1 VRAKALVVSCGIAAL
16 TALPG
21 PAEAQLAAPAPAE
34 QAAAPSSELRTGP
47 ASVAPHWS
55 RNKYPDSIPE
65 GATYYIVVRGDTLWD
80 ISKRFLGNAYLW
92 PQIWDSNRYITDA
105 HWIYPGDPV
114 ILPKIALIAERAG
127 EAGAEAEGVE
137 EDEGLPGEV
146 GAGTGPSALFPITEE
161 VTMQCAHYIVSD
173 REDESL
179 YVIGSEQGGGKV
191 ALAERDILYLNK
203 GSNAGVRAGDVYTLN
218 HFAYSVRHPDSGRKL
233 GQKIEVTGWA
243 RVILVEENTATAV
256 VEQACND
263 IHAGDYL
270 KPYERVSVPLALR
283 RPPAD
288 RLTPPSGKTSGFIVD
303 VADDAV
309 IAGAGHILS
318 IDLGS
323 EDGLAPG
330 NMLTVYRIM
339 YPSVPTSRNVVG
351 ELAVVAVREHTA
363 TAKVMYSNDA
373 MSPGDQVELR

>member
-1 VRAKALVVSCGIAAL
+1 MRAKSLGMLCGAAAL
-16 TALPG
+16 TIVLG
-21 PAEAQLAAPAPAE
+21 RAEAQLAPAPAE
-34 QAAAPSSELRTGP
+34 QPAAPASELRTGP
-47 ASVAPHWS
+47 STVAPHWS

-92 PQIWDSNRYITDA
+92 PQVWDHNRYITDA

-114 ILPKIALIAERAG
+114 ILPKLALIAEHAG
-127 EAGAEAEGVE
+127 EAGVGEAG
-137 EDEGLPGEV
+137 EDEGLPGE
-146 GAGTGPSALFPITEE
+146 AGIGVGPSALFPITEE
-161 VTMQCAHYIVSD
+161 TTMQCAHYILSG

-179 YVIGSEQGGGKV
+179 HVIGSEMGAAKV
-191 ALAERDILYLNK
+191 SLAERDILYLNK
-203 GSNAGVRAGDVYTLN
+203 GSNAGVRAGEVYTLN
-218 HFAYSVRHPDSGRKL
+218 HFAYDVRHPESGRKV

-288 RLTPPSGKTSGFIVD
+288 RLTPPSGKTQGYIVD
-303 VADDAV
+303 IADDAV
-309 IAGAGHILS
+309 IAGTGHIIS

-330 NMLTVYRIM
+330 NLLTVYRIM
-339 YPSVPTSRNVVG
+339 YPSVPTTRNVVG
-351 ELAVVAVREHTA
+351 EIAVLSVRDRTA
-363 TAKVMYSNDA
+363 TAKVMFSNDA
-373 MSPGDQVELR
+373 MSPGDQIELR